1 MMTNGG
7 PEYRLTLLGVVLLSL
22 HPSNQL
28 VLPVNLPAA
37 VLT

>member
-1 MMTNGG
+1 MTKGG

-28 VLPVNLPAA
+28 VLPVSLL
-37 VLT
+37 VLVLI